1 MRFPYQHYEI
11 PISPVDGSTDL
22 YRPEIPLHLIG
33 ESDELFLFGLLDTG
47 ADGVVI
53 GRGIAE
59 TIGATLDE
67 NVLWTLRGLN
77 SSRIEAILGLIDV
90 EVMDGRESA
99 TWRMPVA
106 VVTFDDPQHEEIVL
120 LGQTGF
126 LQFSDVQFLGHDHA
140 VELVPNAS
148 FPGAS

>member
-11 PISPVDGSTDL
+11 PASPVDGSTDL

-53 GRGIAE
+53 GRGVAE

-67 NVLWTLRGLN
+67 TVRWTLRGLN
-77 SSRIEAILGLIDV
+77 AALLEAVLGLIDI
-90 EVMDGRESA
+90 EVMDGQESA

-106 VVTFDDPQHEEIVL
+106 VVTFDDPLHEDIVL

-126 LQFSDVQFLGHDHA
+126 LQFFDMRFLGSQHA

-148 FPGAS
+148 FPGVE

>member
-11 PISPVDGSTDL
+11 PASPVDGSTDL

-53 GRGIAE
+53 GRGVAE

-67 NVLWTLRGLN
+67 NVRWTLRGLN
-77 SSRIEAILGLIDV
+77 SRSLKRSL
-90 EVMDGRESA
+90 
-99 TWRMPVA
+99 
-106 VVTFDDPQHEEIVL
+106 VVSTL
-120 LGQTGF
+120 RSWMAKS
-126 LQFSDVQFLGHDHA
+126 LQ
-140 VELVPNAS
+140 
-148 FPGAS
+148 PGECRLQS

>member
-11 PISPVDGSTDL
+11 PASPVDGSTDL

-53 GRGIAE
+53 GRGIAA
-59 TIGATLDE
+59 TIGAALDE
-67 NVLWTLRGLN
+67 TVRWTLRGLN
-77 SSRIEAILGLIDV
+77 SRPLEAVLGRIDI

-106 VVTFDDPQHEEIVL
+106 VVTFDDPQHEDIVL

-126 LQFSDVQFLGHDHA
+126 LQFFDMRFLGSQHA

-148 FPGAS
+148 FPGA